1 MTPGKGFG
9 KWLVDAPAR
18 RPSGWIGRHR
28 FGGRRGAPRDH
39 EPTFDRVL
47 EWAGPLEGEH
57 CLDVGCGGG
66 RLLERVLAAGAASA
80 AGLDHS
86 PDMLALS
93 RARNRDAVARGVLDL
108 ELGDAATMPWPDG
121 RFGVALCANVFFFV
135 DRPQQVLD
143 ELFRVLAPG
152 GRLVI
157 ATVRGPLPRYTL
169 RQSWVYVWGVAMHVH
184 TDEELRELYERAGF
198 AEIRVQSI
206 DGLQLGRG
214 VRPRA
219 DQLQPVFVPQSRH
232 V

>member
-1 MTPGKGFG
+1 MRKRFAD
-9 KWLVDAPAR
+9 WLVDAPAR

-28 FGGRRGAPRDH
+28 FGGGRGAPRDH

-47 EWAGPLEGEH
+47 EWAGPLEGER

-66 RLLERVLAAGAASA
+66 RLLERVLAAGAARA

-86 PDMLALS
+86 PDMLALT
-93 RARNRDAVARGVLDL
+93 RRRNHEAVARGVLDL
-108 ELGDAATMPWPDG
+108 ELGDAAALPWPDG
-121 RFGVALCANVFFFV
+121 TFSVALCANVFFFL
-135 DRPQQVLD
+135 DRPQRVLD

-152 GRLVI
+152 GRLII

-169 RQSWVYVWGVAMHVH
+169 RQWWVYAWGAAMHVH
-184 TDEELRELYERAGF
+184 TDEELRALYERAGF
-198 AEIRVQSI
+198 TEIRVESAR
-206 DGLQLGRG
+206 GAQLSRG
-214 VRPRA
+214 ARPRA